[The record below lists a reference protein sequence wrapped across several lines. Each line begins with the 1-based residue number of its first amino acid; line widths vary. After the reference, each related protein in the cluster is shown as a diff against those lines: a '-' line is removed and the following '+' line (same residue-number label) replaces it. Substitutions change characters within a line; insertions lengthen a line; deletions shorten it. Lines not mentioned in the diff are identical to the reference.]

1 MQFVQLTKN
10 EIYCLELKFIFPQK
24 LNQPLLPFLVL
35 FPFFV
40 LLKADK
46 QVNIMIEFFPL
57 KIIAEKPRIVS
68 GTLNI
73 FALNPQT
80 F

>member
-1 MQFVQLTKN
+1 MLRIKVYFSTKVQSAT
-10 EIYCLELKFIFPQK
+10 PT
-24 LNQPLLPFLVL
+24 VL
-35 FPFFV
+35 GSFPFFV

-57 KIIAEKPRIVS
+57 KIIAEKPCIVS